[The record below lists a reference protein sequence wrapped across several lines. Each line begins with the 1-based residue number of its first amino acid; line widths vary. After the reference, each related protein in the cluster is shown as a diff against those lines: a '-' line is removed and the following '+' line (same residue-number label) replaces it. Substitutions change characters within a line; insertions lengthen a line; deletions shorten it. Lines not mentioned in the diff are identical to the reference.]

1 MPDGEAQPGEKINMK
16 QLHDLFKSTG
26 SHGLLSLPFLGLL
39 FYFFESEKDLLYLK
53 HATIELYKN
62 ISCMTLRGGRQLE
75 FQAVS
80 DPIGQLSFVIKS
92 FTVQNLKQREID
104 NEMLAKKI
112 NDGRI
117 FTPKIIIH

>member
-1 MPDGEAQPGEKINMK
+1 
-16 QLHDLFKSTG
+16 
-26 SHGLLSLPFLGLL
+26 
-39 FYFFESEKDLLYLK
+39 
-53 HATIELYKN
+53 
-62 ISCMTLRGGRQLE
+62 MTLRGGRQLD

-80 DPIGQLSFVIKS
+80 DLIGQLSFVIKS

>member
-1 MPDGEAQPGEKINMK
+1 
-16 QLHDLFKSTG
+16 
-26 SHGLLSLPFLGLL
+26 
-39 FYFFESEKDLLYLK
+39 
-53 HATIELYKN
+53 
-62 ISCMTLRGGRQLE
+62 MTLRGGRQLE

-80 DPIGQLSFVIKS
+80 DLIGQLSFVIKS